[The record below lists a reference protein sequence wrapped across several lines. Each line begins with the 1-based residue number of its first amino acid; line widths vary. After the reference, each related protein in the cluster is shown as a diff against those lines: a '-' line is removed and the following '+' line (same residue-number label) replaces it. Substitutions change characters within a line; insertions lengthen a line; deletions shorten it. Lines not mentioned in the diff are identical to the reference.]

1 MPDVHVVGAGPAGSI
16 AAISAL
22 RSNSSVLVSE
32 DHARSGFPRN
42 CSGLMSKDGLES
54 LRGFVDYRPFV
65 QNSIKGADIYLG
77 GERFSVRRSE
87 PVAYVCD
94 RAGFD
99 EALAQNAAQ
108 EGAVMRYNER
118 IDAISKLRSDNVIG
132 ADGPMSFVA
141 RTFRF
146 PKIAKHV
153 ATLQAELPYKS
164 DGHAHA
170 NEHADDSDPSVIE
183 MHVSNALFPGF
194 FAWVIPHDESTAEF
208 GAGVLS
214 PHRAAPAWNNL
225 LKLKGINPSTA
236 PKPRGFVI
244 PLRPRARTAM
254 KHNRRNVLLAG
265 DAAGQVK
272 CTTGGGVVFGGN
284 CAAIAGRLATNPAA
298 YEIEWRARYGPD
310 IVIHGLIQ
318 DYISSCPDARLAG
331 LCRRIKRLNIDDYL
345 SRHGHMDRPTRMVG
359 LGAISYFLKNM
370 GGMLYAR
377 KD

>member
-1 MPDVHVVGAGPAGSI
+1 MPDVHVIGAGPAGSI

-22 RSNSSVLVSE
+22 RSGRSVLVSE
-32 DHARSGFPRN
+32 DHAHSGIPRN

-65 QNSIKGADIYLG
+65 QNRIKGADIHLG
-77 GERFSVRRSE
+77 GERFSVRRSM

-99 EALAQNAAQ
+99 QALAQNAAD
-108 EGAVMRYNER
+108 EGADMRYNDR
-118 IDAISKLRSDNVIG
+118 IDDISKLRSDNVIG

-141 RTFRF
+141 RAFRF
-146 PKIAKHV
+146 PRIAKHV
-153 ATLQAELPYKS
+153 ATLQAELPHKS
-164 DGHAHA
+164 
-170 NEHADDSDPSVIE
+170 EDPSVIE
-183 MHVSNALFPGF
+183 MHISNTLFPGF
-194 FAWVIPHDESTAEF
+194 FAWVIPHDECTAEF
-208 GAGVLS
+208 GVGVLS
-214 PHRAAPAWNNL
+214 PHRAASAWNNL
-225 LKLKGINPSTA
+225 LKLKGISASTT

-244 PLRPRARTAM
+244 PLRPRTRTAM
-254 KHNRRNVLLAG
+254 KHHKRNVLLAG

-284 CAAIAGRLATNPAA
+284 CAAIAGRFAANPAG
-298 YEIEWRARYGPD
+298 YEISWRARFGPD
-310 IVIHGLIQ
+310 LVMHSMIH
-318 DYISSCPDARLAG
+318 DYISSCPDARLST

-345 SRHGHMDRPTRMVG
+345 SQHGHMDRPTRMVG
-359 LGAISYFLKNM
+359 PAAISYFLKNM